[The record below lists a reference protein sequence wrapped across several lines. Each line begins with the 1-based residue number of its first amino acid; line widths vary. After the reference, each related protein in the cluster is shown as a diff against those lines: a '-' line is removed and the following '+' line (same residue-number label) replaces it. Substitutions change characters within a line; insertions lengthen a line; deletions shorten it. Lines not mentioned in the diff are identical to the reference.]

1 MPERLFDPPNP
12 YFPRLLAP
20 GSIGG
25 MPIKN
30 RVVMAPMGTQL
41 ASNGGAATEA
51 MARHYVRR
59 AHGGVGL
66 IIVEFTCVDYPRG
79 KGHACQL
86 ALHDDSL
93 ISSHGHLVDAVHR
106 EGAKVSIQLHH
117 AGGNTVTSRTEGLE
131 LVAPGPIPSR
141 APQDQPRILRTEEIP
156 DLIERFALAVQRAQY
171 AGYDS
176 VELHGAH
183 GYLMAEF
190 MSPYVNNRTDVW
202 GGSLANRMRFPLAVI
217 SRAKELVGSDFPITM
232 RISGV
237 ELVPGGRTIDET
249 AEIAQILEKAGL
261 AALHISAGIDTDF
274 DWAVDPIFAPQGR
287 KVDLAAAVKR
297 AVSIPVIAVGVIREP
312 AFAEQVLADGKADFV
327 AIGRGLL
334 ADPDW
339 PAKAAAGRS
348 EDIRRCISCNYCE
361 GQRCRDGLS
370 VRCVTNPELGA
381 PESEWA
387 IATAERKK
395 RVMVIGGGPAGIEV
409 SRTAASRGHE
419 VLLYEQQDRLGG
431 QLLLAAKSPGK
442 DKIGWLLE
450 DLVKGL
456 ASTPAKVTL
465 RTRVT
470 PELVSEIQPD
480 VVVLATGALPS
491 IPQIDGIDGGHVI
504 TSWSAIEGAI
514 PVGAKR
520 LVVVGGNSTGCET
533 AVLLASLSD
542 EVRVAL
548 VEQALELAADME
560 PAARQATLRHIA
572 EAKNI
577 ETYLGWKAIRITDE
591 VVVVQ
596 AVLGETRSV
605 ESDCVVL
612 AVGVT
617 PDDELLPTLAQQRA
631 EVYAVGDSS
640 RAGNIASALDDAR
653 LVGAWI

>member
-1 MPERLFDPPNP
+1 MPERFFDPPNP
-12 YFPRLLAP
+12 DFPRLFEP
-20 GSIGG
+20 GFIGS
-25 MPIKN
+25 MRIKN
-30 RVVMAPMGTQL
+30 RIVMAPMGTQL
-41 ASNGGAATEA
+41 ASNSGAVTEA
-51 MARHYVRR
+51 MIRHYARR
-59 AHGGVGL
+59 ALGGVGL

-86 ALHDDSL
+86 ALHDDNL

-106 EGAKVSIQLHH
+106 EGAKISIQLHH

-131 LVAPGPIPSR
+131 LVAPGAIPGR
-141 APQDQPRILRTEEIP
+141 ALQDQPRILRTEEIP
-156 DLIERFALAVQRAQY
+156 DLVEKFALAVRRAKY

-183 GYLMAEF
+183 GYLIAEF
-190 MSPYVNNRTDVW
+190 MSPYVNNRTDMW
-202 GGSLANRMRFPLAVI
+202 GGNLANRMRFPLAVI

-237 ELVPGGRTIDET
+237 ELVPGGRTIEDT

-297 AVSIPVIAVGVIREP
+297 TVAIPVIAVGVIREP
-312 AFAEQVLADGKADFV
+312 AFAERVLADGKADFV

-339 PAKAAAGRS
+339 AAKAAEGRS
-348 EDIRRCISCNYCE
+348 QDIRRCISCNNCE
-361 GQRCRDGLS
+361 GLRSRSGLS
-370 VRCVTNPELGA
+370 VRCVTNPEVGT
-381 PESEWA
+381 PESEWVA
-387 IATAERKK
+387 AAAAKKK
-395 RVMVIGGGPAGIEV
+395 RVMVVGGGPAGIEV
-409 SRTAASRGHE
+409 SRMAASRGHE

-442 DKIGWLLE
+442 DKISWLLE

-456 ASTPAKVTL
+456 SSTSAKVTL

-470 PELVSEIQPD
+470 PELISEVGPD
-480 VVVLATGALPS
+480 IVVLATGALPS
-491 IPQIDGIDGGHVI
+491 IPHIEGIDSGRVI

-514 PVGAKR
+514 PAGAKR
-520 LVVVGGNSTGCET
+520 FVVIGGNSTGCET
-533 AVLLASLSD
+533 AVLLASKSD
-542 EVRVAL
+542 DVRVVL
-548 VEQALELAADME
+548 IEQMLELAGDMD
-560 PAARQATLRHIA
+560 PSARQATLRHLA

-577 ETYLGWKAIRITDE
+577 QTYLGWKVIEITDE
-591 VVVVQ
+591 VVVVR
-596 AVLGETRSV
+596 AALGETRSI

-612 AVGVT
+612 AAGAA
-617 PDDELLPTLAQQRA
+617 PDDELLTSLGEQHVG
-631 EVYAVGDSS
+631 VYAVGDGS
-640 RAGNIASALDDAR
+640 RVGNIASALADAR